1 MKSEEEPPSCLR
13 PPIFML
19 GQDSRGRWV
28 VEDNNGAR
36 GGLFVDREQ
45 ALRYIRFENGNR
57 PHAFVSVT
65 GIFELNI
72 APPSAAVPQFTVDAT
87 RERRVA

>member
-72 APPSAAVPQFTVDAT
+72 ASPSAAVPQFTVDAT

>member
-72 APPSAAVPQFTVDAT
+72 ASPSAAVPQLTVDAT